1 MEITFE
7 KQKEKHQAYNGKQC
21 DVSIPKE
28 DT

>member
-7 KQKEKHQAYNGKQC
+7 KQKEKHQAYSGKQC